1 MLQIAIPGTEM
12 WDEEKQ
18 EFLYPDDT
26 ILCLEHSLV
35 SLSKWESIW
44 HKSFL
49 FNEEKSYAE
58 TISYIKCMTLNENV
72 DQTVYSRLTNKHFD
86 KIRDYIQNPMTATTF
101 RNDTSKH
108 SNEVVTAELIYY
120 WMITLGIPYECRA
133 WHLNKLLTLIRLCN
147 IKNGSSK
154 KMSKREIASQNAA
167 LNAAR
172 RQRMKSKG

>member
-1 MLQIAIPGTEM
+1 
-12 WDEEKQ
+12 
-18 EFLYPDDT
+18 
-26 ILCLEHSLV
+26 
-35 SLSKWESIW
+35 
-44 HKSFL
+44 
-49 FNEEKSYAE
+49 
-58 TISYIKCMTLNENV
+58 MTLNENV

-120 WMITLGIPYECRA
+120 WMITLGIPYECRE